1 MKLPAIKNRQEIS
14 DMKIN
19 KTNIEAC
26 AQAMTSEEYARLVA
40 HGMDTDLT
48 AHHEMVRNFLR
59 AKGNDKV
66 SLLTEFTEL
75 LEKKNAAWNP
85 REAFE
90 HGERA
95 RDREYSEAYA
105 DYIHR
110 VALDPEMQAMD
121 VRLQKLFDE
130 IQETLGKENA
140 GLITHYLEYHRTCY
154 GIIPYNIGR
163 FFNAGYCGGGAVT

>member
-1 MKLPAIKNRQEIS
+1 MKLPAIKNRLEIS
-14 DMKIN
+14 VMKID

-26 AQAMTSEEYARLVA
+26 AQAITSEEYVRLKA
-40 HGMDTDLT
+40 NGMDTDL
-48 AHHEMVRNFLR
+48 AEHYDMVRDLLLP
-59 AKGNDKV
+59 KGKE

-110 VALDPEMQAMD
+110 VALDPEMKAAD
-121 VRLQKLFDE
+121 NRLQKLFDE
-130 IQETLGKENA
+130 IQETLGKDNA

-154 GIIPYNIGR
+154 GTIPYNIGR